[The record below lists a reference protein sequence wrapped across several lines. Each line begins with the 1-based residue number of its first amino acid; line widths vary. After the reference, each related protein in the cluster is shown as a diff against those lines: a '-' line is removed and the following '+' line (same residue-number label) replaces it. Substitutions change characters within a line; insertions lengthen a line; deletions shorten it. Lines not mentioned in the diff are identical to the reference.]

1 MVARLRRRASL
12 NWIGSVKAG
21 VGKLALASK
30 AAPEMSV
37 SLETRKSESASAS
50 TSPEEMLAAS
60 HASCFA
66 MSVRSVLDAMAA
78 QYPAANDAV
87 VNVEATCVLA
97 IDGTT
102 WKIEEMVLSVGI
114 SGLAVDEIE
123 KVLEIADTRCPIS
136 GALRGNV
143 RITKSVAGTGQ

>member
-1 MVARLRRRASL
+1 
-12 NWIGSVKAG
+12 
-21 VGKLALASK
+21 
-30 AAPEMSV
+30 
-37 SLETRKSESASAS
+37 
-50 TSPEEMLAAS
+50 
-60 HASCFA
+60 